1 MTDEA
6 KETTTEIVSV
16 DPTETETG
24 LAVQRGYELDF
35 FMQESKFKHIQRV
48 AQMFASSELVP
59 DNYKG
64 KVADCTIILSMALR
78 HNADPM
84 AFFNGVYI
92 IKGKPAMEAKLGIAL
107 ANKAEVFAH
116 PILYDLTGSGE
127 AMQCRAYTKM
137 ADTGTDIEMTVSMA
151 MAKKEGWTKN
161 PKWSSMPELMLRY
174 RSAMFL
180 IRAYA
185 PEVLYGMSTN
195 DEAREMAARPVVVE
209 VADDIRSKIAKK
221 RAELPAGTST
231 VATVEAGVDVDDLG
245 QKDAEEAKPTA
256 KPKRASKSKPKQK
269 PKKAEPETET
279 EPDDENP
286 FPLSDGE
293 AIDKETGEIKS
304 EPEPEPE
311 PEDDGTQNTQASI
324 EKERQDLVAN
334 YIDLCQATGNEPK
347 KINRLTNATLKKHVA
362 AMTEQLKGD

>member
-1 MTDEA
+1 
-6 KETTTEIVSV
+6 
-16 DPTETETG
+16 
-24 LAVQRGYELDF
+24 
-35 FMQESKFKHIQRV
+35 
-48 AQMFASSELVP
+48 MFASSELVP

-92 IKGKPAMEAKLGIAL
+92 IKGKPSMEAKLGIAL

-180 IRAYA
+180 IRSYA
-185 PEVLYGMSTN
+185 PEVLYGMSTH

-256 KPKRASKSKPKQK
+256 KPTAKPK
-269 PKKAEPETET
+269 PKKATPEPEP
-279 EPDDENP
+279 EPDDANP
-286 FPLSDGE
+286 FPLDDGE
-293 AIDKETGEIKS
+293 AIDEETGEITS

-311 PEDDGTQNTQASI
+311 PEPDAKKTSV
-324 EKERQDLVAN
+324 EEERQNLVAT
-334 YIDLCQATGNEPK
+334 YIDLCQETGNTPK
-347 KINRLTNATLKKHVA
+347 KINRMTNAALAKAIA
-362 AMTEQLKGD
+362 AMTAQLKGE